1 MCEMGN
7 GEMGVGPQQVVD
19 NQRKALK
26 IRSIFKLRAI
36 ILELK

>member
-1 MCEMGN
+1 MGN

-19 NQRKALK
+19 NPRKELK

-36 ILELK
+36 NLGVK